1 MFATV
6 YLLPSALVAEV
17 LFTAHRKWLAKPGEK
32 GQPHKDSAMRRLA
45 PDYTRDFGPTEN
57 PYPNGWL
64 DQYRDAWHLL
74 HLERP
79 ETWSGKSGSEWP
91 VIIRRRVIIGRRPC
105 QLPDRRGD
113 DQRGGADDG
122 ARHAKWPRQW
132 KRRARRI
139 TPSPSPSRRGTPS
152 RGTRGLIVRRVP
164 AARLKASE
172 FVAVQLSGRALRRR
186 LLLRIVLRLG
196 GRKRQSDEPGGDRG
210 RNRSLADTHGASGIG
225 PRAPR
230 PANVSDARRRSLLGL
245 GGAG

>member
-1 MFATV
+1 MAPAAPREAGDVEREERVRVARNNTAACNNRAAP
-6 YLLPSALVAEV
+6 LSA
-17 LFTAHRKWLAKPGEK
+17 PG
-32 GQPHKDSAMRRLA
+32 SA
-45 PDYTRDFGPTEN
+45 
-57 PYPNGWL
+57 
-64 DQYRDAWHLL
+64 
-74 HLERP
+74 
-79 ETWSGKSGSEWP
+79 
-91 VIIRRRVIIGRRPC
+91 RRRSARRCRRRRP
-105 QLPDRRGD
+105 PRKM
-113 DQRGGADDG
+113 
-122 ARHAKWPRQW
+122 AKTVETASTEDNP
-132 KRRARRI
+132 I
-139 TPSPSPSRRGTPS
+139 PIPIPSRRGTPS